1 MCRAGAEFHQ
11 KLEHSRGG
19 RCCRRRRLAK
29 LRPVKMRIPSSVA
42 VGLKLDN
49 GINYVNCAAARNN
62 VSIRP
67 ICRLDS
73 NSDSLQAPVL
83 QQLESAPRSGIS
95 ISISGP
101 SGGDDL
107 AQQQHHREEDY
118 GDSRYSSSPQ
128 SGPRGRCRGH
138 RRPKCVWM
146 WQRWFNSLPSL
157 VSSLLVS
164 IPATNPPIP
173 SPTSKAIPAVHLL
186 QLRPSLQ
193 QKRYKSQQKSLGQ
206 PPVDSVARNA
216 EEKKKEEKVEEE
228 SVNPSATTVV
238 NSSPSG
244 GSECESSD
252 YSRAGSAGTR
262 GRWHRP
268 GRSCHRSS
276 SSSSVLGSIFG
287 GIDVKLVLVIMVLI
301 GVIDYSEAGTCWLR
315 RIESTGKC
323 NKLFARNVTREHC
336 CHAGTGLGYTDR
348 DITDVQIFFV
358 NAFNDGMDCSSC
370 LDSCEKAK
378 CGVNKRCVMK
388 KGRPKCICAPN
399 CKAPKQAKPM
409 PTSQSIKVIN
419 LSESQRNRRQYFSSG
434 PRAAA
439 SRMAPPPAAF
449 RQGGGSN
456 NKRSVRLLGDEPSS
470 HQHHHSRTVKTSLSE
485 KTMSQRNSNGKIAN
499 SKRKDNLLEAVT
511 LVNSR
516 NRGDGGSR
524 KENYT
529 ERPTDRMVLMA
540 DGPVQINSYTRKSRS
555 EMKQPILV
563 TSSSANVRHRNR
575 KVSYGYNQTDV
586 ASHRVHEESPSRTP
600 QHHSR
605 DFGRPRLLRL
615 ESSRR
620 DNRTFD
626 ARVHRRPSHLEEMFY
641 VPQNRRGRMHG
652 DDFDFGNEITQH
664 TGFYNPVCGT
674 DGKTYKTECQLK
686 KRACRQESTTLVM
699 AYKGHCQT
707 SCRFVQC
714 PDGKHCVEDQNS
726 TPHCVTCSMDCPPVD
741 SRTGSAA
748 AKAVVCGTD
757 GITYRNI
764 CELKRK
770 ACLTGRAIPVAY
782 RGRCIEAATCDT
794 IKCKDRQQCLTDLQT
809 HKPRCVSCSYKCP
822 RTKRSQQGR
831 TRQFGGNHGG
841 SGNNQQRNHHKNQQ
855 NQPNVKLCG
864 TNNHTY
870 HSWCHMLRDSCNTGF
885 YIEAQYSGMCSFERS
900 LTSPTILKHSMG
912 NVKP

>member
-1 MCRAGAEFHQ
+1 MCRAGAEFQ
-11 KLEHSRGG
+11 KLEHSGG
-19 RCCRRRRLAK
+19 RRCCHRFAK
-29 LRPVKMRIPSSVA
+29 LRPVKMRVPSSVA
-42 VGLKLDN
+42 AGLKLDN
-49 GINYVNCAAARNN
+49 GINYVKCAAARNN
-62 VSIRP
+62 ASIAP
-67 ICRLDS
+67 IYRLNS
-73 NSDSLQAPVL
+73 NSNSRAPVL
-83 QQLESAPRSGIS
+83 LESIPRSGSS

-107 AQQQHHREEDY
+107 AQQQREDN
-118 GDSRYSSSPQ
+118 SNRYSSLQ
-128 SGPRGRCRGH
+128 SRPRGRRRGR

-146 WQRWFNSLPSL
+146 WRRWFNSLPSL

-164 IPATNPPIP
+164 IPANLP
-173 SPTSKAIPAVHLL
+173 SPSSPTTVPVHLS
-186 QLRPSLQ
+186 QLRPLQ
-193 QKRYKSQQKSLGQ
+193 QKKYKSQKSLCQ
-206 PPVDSVARNA
+206 ADSVASYARKEA
-216 EEKKKEEKVEEE
+216 EEEKEENDNLSAVA
-228 SVNPSATTVV
+228 VNGS
-238 NSSPSG
+238 
-244 GSECESSD
+244 GSECENSD
-252 YSRAGSAGTR
+252 YSQPRVTTGSGSSSR

-268 GRSCHRSS
+268 ARSCHRSS
-276 SSSSVLGSIFG
+276 SSSVLGGIFG

-336 CHAGTGLGYTDR
+336 CHAGTGLGFSDQ

-399 CKAPKQAKPM
+399 CKAPKQAKPL
-409 PTSQSIKVIN
+409 TNQSIKVIN

-434 PRAAA
+434 PRVAA
-439 SRMAPPPAAF
+439 SRMTPPSPLK
-449 RQGGGSN
+449 QGGGSN

-470 HQHHHSRTVKTSLSE
+470 HQHHSRTVKTSLSE
-485 KTMSQRNSNGKIAN
+485 KTISQRSSNGKLAN
-499 SKRKDNLLEAVT
+499 SKRKDNLLETVT

-516 NRGDGGSR
+516 SRGDGGSR
-524 KENYT
+524 MVNHT

-540 DGPVQINSYTRKSRS
+540 DGPVQINSYARKSRFD
-555 EMKQPILV
+555 MKQPILV

-575 KVSYGYNQTDV
+575 KVSNGYNQTDV
-586 ASHRVHEESPSRTP
+586 ATHRVHDESSSRTP

-605 DFGRPRLLRL
+605 DFGKPRLLRL
-615 ESSRR
+615 ESSGK
-620 DNRTFD
+620 DNQTVD
-626 ARVHRRPSHLEEMFY
+626 ARVPRRPPHLEEMFY
-641 VPQNRRGRMHG
+641 VPQNRRGRLRG
-652 DDFDFGNEITQH
+652 GDFDFGNEITQH

-726 TPHCVTCSMDCPPVD
+726 TPHCVTCTMDCPPVD
-741 SRTGSAA
+741 TRTSASA
-748 AKAVVCGTD
+748 TKAVVCGTD

-794 IKCKDRQQCLTDLQT
+794 IKCKDRQQCLTDLQS
-809 HKPRCVSCSYKCP
+809 HNPRCVSCSYKCP
-822 RTKRSQQGR
+822 RTKRPQQGR

-841 SGNNQQRNHHKNQQ
+841 GNQQRNQHH
-855 NQPNVKLCG
+855 QPNVKLCG

-885 YIEAQYSGMCSFERS
+885 YIDVQYNGVCNFERS
-900 LTSPTILKHSMG
+900 LASPSILAHSVG
-912 NVKP
+912 SVKP